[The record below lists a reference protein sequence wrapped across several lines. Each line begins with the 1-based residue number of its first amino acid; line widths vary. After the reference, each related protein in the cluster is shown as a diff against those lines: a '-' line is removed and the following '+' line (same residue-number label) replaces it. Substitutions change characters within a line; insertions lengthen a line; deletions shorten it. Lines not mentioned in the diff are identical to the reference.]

1 MTRSRL
7 DISNR
12 NTILIAVMPNPLFSR
27 LPLPADHRAMG
38 PVVNDLYDKLASTS
52 ASIQDA
58 QSQFDA
64 LQQQIKSSQT
74 TQNTAQVGGGGSASA
89 GGGSGGSSGGSSV
102 LSIQGATGR
111 AANPQYSFI
120 PVVPTL
126 PNAQP
131 GSNVYTQDG
140 LVIEVGAASTV
151 GLFYRYDSNT
161 AQFVLISGNVKVIV
175 DTHTNRNPN
184 YPAYTQ
190 PLGALY
196 VETDRQAI
204 YMDNGQNWVLI
215 AGIGIGLDASKYG
228 DLGTTDTGY
237 LWFSTDSSV
246 VYYWSATA
254 WIAITQRSALCGPHF
269 DRTSFGNGT
278 VSGSTLTA
286 TSGPGF
292 QSYWV
297 GNKIGIGGV
306 LFVVATVTDSTHI
319 VVTGTPTSGAT
330 TWEMSLY
337 PSVIYGKGTA
347 FCETDRT
354 TVYTVAGASGVVN
367 LSHFAVTWVSGV
379 HFSAYWA
386 GITITINNVVY
397 VVASATRTTLTLT
410 TDSGLVSTGLS
421 YAVPQGG
428 WFYIAGIYHA
438 GTSSKPTDLFIST
451 DIGFEF
457 YDESVLVSYYGVS
470 ESAFSADALYLA
482 YKDGLLSVTFATFG
496 GMTFHPSDAGYEIR
510 ITDYEH
516 TILYSGSTWRLA
528 TGDNS
533 KYAVISIDGNPPQ
546 GGVWHLCDGSSVNIF
561 TIVAGVPTVS
571 AFTLPDLR
579 SDVFIRG
586 GTYTG
591 SISPTSAPT
600 FSSAGF
606 TFAGTPATLTG
617 SFTGTPLSIHAHVS
631 PVGFNGGTTG
641 IMTGDFAAITTQS
654 ISKTFTVAG
663 SAGSAAFFNTSSES
677 AGTPAGGIT
686 INSYTPAGTISG
698 SGTVSAPVL
707 GAGTPKSIAV
717 QWYCRQ

>member
-1 MTRSRL
+1 
-7 DISNR
+7 
-12 NTILIAVMPNPLFSR
+12 
-27 LPLPADHRAMG
+27 MG

-52 ASIQDA
+52 ASIQSA

-64 LQQQIKSSQT
+64 LQQQIKASQAAQNT
-74 TQNTAQVGGGGSASA
+74 TQVGSSTSSS
-89 GGGSGGSSGGSSV
+89 GGSGGSSGGGSGV

-120 PVVPTL
+120 QVVPTL
-126 PNAQP
+126 PSAQP

-140 LVIEVGAASTV
+140 LVIEVGAANTA
-151 GLFYRYDSNT
+151 GLFYRYNAGA

-175 DTHTNRNPN
+175 DIHTNRNPN

-190 PLGALY
+190 PLGALF

-215 AGIGIGLDASKYG
+215 AGIGVGLDASKYG

-246 VYYWSATA
+246 VYYWSGTS
-254 WIAITQRSALCGPHF
+254 WVVVTQRSALCGPHF
-269 DRTSFGNGT
+269 DRISFGNGT

-286 TSGPGF
+286 TTGPGF

-306 LFVVATVTDSTHI
+306 LFVIATVTDSTHI
-319 VVTGTPTSGAT
+319 IVTGTPTAGAT

-337 PSVIYGKGTA
+337 PSVQYGKGTA

-379 HFSAYWA
+379 HFTAYSA
-386 GITITINNVVY
+386 GSTISINNVLY
-397 VVASATRTTLTLT
+397 VVASATRTALTLT
-410 TDSGLVSTGLS
+410 TDSGLVSTNLN
-421 YAVPQGG
+421 YAITQGA
-428 WFYIAGIYHA
+428 WFYIAGIYHS
-438 GTSSKPTDLFIST
+438 GTGNKPTDLFIAT
-451 DIGFEF
+451 DTGFEF
-457 YDESVLVSYYGVS
+457 FDESVLVSYYGVS

-482 YKDGLLSVTFATFG
+482 YKEGLLSVTFATFG
-496 GMTFHPSDAGYEIR
+496 GMTFHASDAGYEIR

-516 TILYSGSTWRLA
+516 TIIYSGSTWRFA

-571 AFTLPDLR
+571 SFTLPDLR

-591 SISPTSAPT
+591 SVDPTSSPT
-600 FSSAGF
+600 FSASGF
-606 TFAGTPATLTG
+606 AFAGTPATLTG
-617 SFTGTPLSIHAHVS
+617 SFVGTALGTHAHVS
-631 PVGFNGGTTG
+631 PIGFNGGTTG
-641 IMTGDFAAITTQS
+641 IMTGDFAAATTQS
-654 ISKTFTVAG
+654 ISKTFTVA
-663 SAGSAAFFNTSSES
+663 SSSGSAAFFNTSAAS
-677 AGTPAGGIT
+677 AGTPAGSIT

-698 SGTVSAPVL
+698 SGTVSAPIVGV
-707 GAGTPKSIAV
+707 GAPKSIAV

>member
-1 MTRSRL
+1 
-7 DISNR
+7 
-12 NTILIAVMPNPLFSR
+12 
-27 LPLPADHRAMG
+27 MG

-52 ASIQDA
+52 ASIQSA

-64 LQQQIKSSQT
+64 LQQQIKA
-74 TQNTAQVGGGGSASA
+74 TQTAQNSAPVSNSSSSSGS
-89 GGGSGGSSGGSSV
+89 GSSGGSSSGST
-102 LSIQGATGR
+102 SILTIQDLPGR

-126 PNAQP
+126 PSASP

-140 LVIEVGAASTV
+140 MVIEVGAASTG
-151 GLFYRYDSNT
+151 GLFYRYNLSA
-161 AQFVLISGNVKVIV
+161 AQFVLISGNTKVIV

-215 AGIGIGLDASKYG
+215 AGIGIGLDAAKYG
-228 DLGTTDTGY
+228 DLGTTDAGF
-237 LWFSTDSSV
+237 LWFSTYSSV
-246 VYYWSATA
+246 VYYWSGTA
-254 WIAITQRSALCGPHF
+254 WVAVTQRSALCGPHF
-269 DRTSFGNGT
+269 DRISFGNGT
-278 VSGSTLTA
+278 VSGNTLTA

-306 LFVVATVTDSTHI
+306 LFVIVTVTDSTHI

-386 GITITINNVVY
+386 GITITINGVVY
-397 VVASATRTTLTLT
+397 VVANATRTTLTLT

-438 GTSSKPTDLFIST
+438 GTSSKPTDLFIAT

-457 YDESVLVSYYGVS
+457 FDESVLVSYYGVS
-470 ESAFSADALYLA
+470 ESAFSADALYFA

-516 TILYSGSTWRLA
+516 TIIYSGSTWRFA

-591 SISPTSAPT
+591 SVDPTSAPT

-617 SFTGTPLSIHAHVS
+617 TVTAPVFSGAALGIHTHTS
-631 PVGFNGGTTG
+631 PVGLQNTTTAL
-641 IMTGDFAAITTQS
+641 ITGDFGTGNTQN
-654 ISKTFTVAG
+654 IADTFTIVHTG
-663 SAGSAAFFNTSSES
+663 SGSAAFLDVSSTS
-677 AGTPAGGIT
+677 AGTPAGT
-686 INSYTPAGTISG
+686 ISAPSLTMNSYTPAGTISG
-698 SGTVSAPVL
+698 SGTVSAPIV
-707 GAGTPKSIAV
+707 GAGAPKSIAV